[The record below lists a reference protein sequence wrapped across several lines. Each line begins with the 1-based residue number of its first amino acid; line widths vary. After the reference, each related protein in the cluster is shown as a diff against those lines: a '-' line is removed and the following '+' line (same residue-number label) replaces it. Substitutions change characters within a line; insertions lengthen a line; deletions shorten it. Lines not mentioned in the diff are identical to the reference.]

1 LIGRGKGLGL
11 LEFQVLIVVVQIV
24 EGREG
29 LNLERVKLPVI
40 RVLASWLVIGVQ
52 KVEVG
57 ALMLGLSGK
66 YEGVG
71 IER

>member
-1 LIGRGKGLGL
+1 MGL

-52 KVEVG
+52 EVEVG

-71 IER
+71 IKR